1 MTIGRIII
9 NNLRQRRLTTLL
21 TTLSIALGV
30 ALIVAALVIK
40 NATVERFRLGYSGYD
55 LVVGAKGSPLQLVL
69 NVIYNIDTSPGNI
82 PYELYEELR
91 ADPRVSWIV
100 PYSVGDNYAGFR
112 IVGTTDDFL
121 KKFEPR
127 PGQSL
132 TLSAGRIFD
141 FEEANLKK
149 AMKEAM
155 ERGAGHM
162 PAKEDPIKKAPS
174 VSHDHTHHNHSHD
187 HDHHHNDHAHHGHG
201 DHGHEHHTHDHSGA
215 ERNFEAVL
223 GSQVA
228 RETGL
233 KVGSTFVAAHGI
245 TPGSEDSDH
254 KHHDEAPWTVV
265 GILNESGTPI
275 DRAIYINLDSFYHIE
290 GHVIESAHDHK
301 HDSTGEGDVREPSL
315 GEVSSLAL
323 KAKSPVS
330 VWSLRKDLNKRA
342 DSQAAVPA
350 EEIRK
355 LFQIVG
361 SVDRILIVVVA
372 LVGTSLALFNSMAG
386 RKQDIAVMRAL
397 GAHRY
402 TISSIIVGEALII
415 SLMGGLVGLAL
426 GHVLVQMASP
436 LVQQATGMSISGMEF
451 HLFEAGILL
460 ATVLLGLICGLGPAT
475 SAYRT
480 SVASSLAD

>member
-9 NNLRQRRLTTLL
+9 NNLRQRGLTTLL

-112 IVGTTDDFL
+112 IVGTTDEFL

-132 TLSAGRIFD
+132 TLAAGRIFD

-149 AMKEAM
+149 AMKAAM
-155 ERGAGHM
+155 ERGAGHIS
-162 PAKEDPIKKAPS
+162 AKEDQIKKAAN
-174 VSHDHTHHNHSHD
+174 VSHDHTHHDHSHD
-187 HDHHHNDHAHHGHG
+187 HHHHNDHAHHGH
-201 DHGHEHHTHDHSGA
+201 EHHTHDHSAG

-233 KVGSTFVAAHGI
+233 KVGSTFVATHGI
-245 TPGSEDSDH
+245 TPDSEDSEH
-254 KHHDEAPWTVV
+254 KHHDESPWTVV
-265 GILNESGTPI
+265 GVLHESGTPV

-290 GHVIESAHDHK
+290 GHVIESSHDHK
-301 HDSTGEGDVREPSL
+301 DDSAGRKDGVEPSL

-330 VWSLRKDLNKRA
+330 VWSLRKDLNKRSN
-342 DSQAAVPA
+342 SQAAVPA

-361 SVDRILIVVVA
+361 NVDRILILQAVLIVVVA

-402 TISSIIVGEALII
+402 TISSIIVGEAMII
-415 SLMGGLVGLAL
+415 SLMGGLLGLAL
-426 GHVLVQMASP
+426 GHVLVQMANP
-436 LVQQATGMSISGMEF
+436 LVQQATGMSISGLDF

-460 ATVLLGLICGLGPAT
+460 ATLLLGLLCGLGPAA